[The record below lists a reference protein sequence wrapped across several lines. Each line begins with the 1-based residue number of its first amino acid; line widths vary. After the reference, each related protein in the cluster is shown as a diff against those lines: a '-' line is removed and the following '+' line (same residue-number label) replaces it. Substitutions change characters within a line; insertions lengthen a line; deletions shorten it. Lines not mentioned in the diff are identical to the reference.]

1 MSRTSLMQASSVRCG
16 NFYIVHVL
24 DMCLRLLS
32 VCLILMKDQLSVPQV
47 TWTVKTA
54 LDIVKIEPAKEVVVS
69 YLPLSHAAAQMF
81 DMWMGIA
88 FAVTTYFAEPD
99 ALKVKMPSAVNM
111 GFEMLK
117 ADWLV
122 NPQILFQGSLAT
134 TLKEA
139 RPTCF
144 LGVPR
149 VWEKM
154 QEKMKL
160 AGAKAPPTRKK
171 VADWAKAIGLQYN
184 YSAMNG

>member
-1 MSRTSLMQASSVRCG
+1 MFHCAFLHWTVVRG
-16 NFYIVHVL
+16 NFVT
-24 DMCLRLLS
+24 
-32 VCLILMKDQLSVPQV
+32 ILQV
-47 TWTVKTA
+47 TWTVRTA
-54 LDIVKIEPAKEVVVS
+54 LSVVNIERAQEVVVS

-88 FAVTTYFAEPD
+88 YAVTTYFAQPD
-99 ALKVKMPSAVNM
+99 ALKVKMHSAVCRRLASEDCVDSM
-111 GFEMLK
+111 AFSFL
-117 ADWLV
+117 
-122 NPQILFQGSLAT
+122 QGSLGT

-154 QEKMKL
+154 EERMKE
-160 AGAKAPPTRKK
+160 AGAKAPPMRKK
-171 VADWAKAIGLQYN
+171 VAAWAKAIGLQYN